1 MAVGQGFSKVATSG
15 SVFHYDT
22 GDVIN
27 SFKGKPTTNLLLD
40 IGYTYGTQNQPYF
53 KSSYG
58 TEYDIIP
65 GLGGPVLV
73 NYCNFFNDYNG
84 GSGNCCPS
92 VFYFG
97 NFTVSPST
105 IYTYQLI
112 YKTPDGYAN
121 ANYMYH
127 YEFGP
132 GGYVTEYGLWSDT
145 RTQDLGNGWVHAWG
159 TFTSNAA
166 TNYFQT
172 YLFHYQYTQTKIQIA
187 GVMLTQG
194 DVIIPPRQF
203 ISVNTTRSNTQGL
216 LDLTSNYTVNLAN
229 ISFNSLGM
237 LAFDGTNDYINIS
250 PFSLNPNTNG
260 FTYETI
266 LNSAITNPSYSTW
279 KNLVGMG
286 GGSNVYG
293 ILVEAD
299 TRGYRLDVPDTSG
312 NRIGVTTGINIPA
325 NTNIHIVWSWE
336 NGVFKFYEN
345 GVLQVNSNQ
354 GAYSAPNIT
363 GIAFGT
369 GINVSNGYWN
379 GNQFVNKIY
388 NRALTAGE
396 VTQNYNHY
404 KTRFNLP

>member
-1 MAVGQGFSKVATSG
+1 MAVGQGFSKVVTSG

-40 IGYTYGTQNQPYF
+40 IGYTYGTQNQTYF
-53 KSSYG
+53 KSNYG

-65 GLGGPVLV
+65 GLGGQVLV

-92 VFYFG
+92 VFYYG

-105 IYTYQLI
+105 VYTYQI
-112 YKTPDGYAN
+112 VYKTPDGYAN

-203 ISVNTTRSNTQGL
+203 IPVNTTRSNTQGL
-216 LDLTSNYTVNLAN
+216 LDLTGNCSLDLSNVTFNTNGN
-229 ISFNSLGM
+229 IT
-237 LAFDGTNDYINIS
+237 FDGTNDYINIPS
-250 PFSLNPNTNG
+250 SNVFDTQTVTVEVVVKPYATSQNGFWFEKGAVNTQYSLFMEGGNIVWRQAGNSQYTSTSTLTNNAWNHVVGTFKSGERITYVNGTTRTSDGLVYTLNTN
-260 FTYETI
+260 
-266 LNSAITNPSYSTW
+266 
-279 KNLVGMG
+279 
-286 GGSNVYG
+286 
-293 ILVEAD
+293 
-299 TRGYRLDVPDTSG
+299 
-312 NRIGVTTGINIPA
+312 
-325 NTNIHIVWSWE
+325 
-336 NGVFKFYEN
+336 
-345 GVLQVNSNQ
+345 Q
-354 GAYSAPNIT
+354 
-363 GIAFGT
+363 
-369 GINVSNGYWN
+369 
-379 GNQFVNKIY
+379 GNQFIGSYNAGGYYYNGEIAVVRVY
-388 NRALTAGE
+388 NRVLPAGE
-396 VTQNYNHY
+396 ILQNYNHY

>member
-1 MAVGQGFSKVATSG
+1 MAVGQGFSKVVTSG

-40 IGYTYGTQNQPYF
+40 IGYTYGTQNQTYF
-53 KSSYG
+53 KSNYG

-65 GLGGPVLV
+65 GLGGQVLV

-92 VFYFG
+92 VFYYG

-105 IYTYQLI
+105 VYTYQI
-112 YKTPDGYAN
+112 VYKTPDGYAN

-203 ISVNTTRSNTQGL
+203 IPVNTTRSNTQGL
-216 LDLTSNYTVNLAN
+216 LDLTGNCSLDLSNVTFNTNGN
-229 ISFNSLGM
+229 IT
-237 LAFDGTNDYINIS
+237 FDGTNDYINIPS
-250 PFSLNPNTNG
+250 SNVFDTQTVTVEVVVKPYATSQNGFWFEKGAVNTQYSLFMEGGNIVWRQAGNSQYTSTSTLTNNAWNHVVGTFKSGERITYVNGTTRTSDGLVYTLNTN
-260 FTYETI
+260 
-266 LNSAITNPSYSTW
+266 
-279 KNLVGMG
+279 
-286 GGSNVYG
+286 
-293 ILVEAD
+293 
-299 TRGYRLDVPDTSG
+299 
-312 NRIGVTTGINIPA
+312 
-325 NTNIHIVWSWE
+325 
-336 NGVFKFYEN
+336 
-345 GVLQVNSNQ
+345 Q
-354 GAYSAPNIT
+354 
-363 GIAFGT
+363 
-369 GINVSNGYWN
+369 
-379 GNQFVNKIY
+379 GNQFIGSYNAGGYYYNGEIAVVRVY
-388 NRALTAGE
+388 NRVLPAGE
-396 VTQNYNHY
+396 ILQNYNHY
-404 KTRFNLP
+404 KTRFNLT

>member
-1 MAVGQGFSKVATSG
+1 MAVGQGFSKVVTSG

-40 IGYTYGTQNQPYF
+40 IGYTYGTQNQTYF

-65 GLGGPVLV
+65 GLGGQVLV

-105 IYTYQLI
+105 IYTYQI
-112 YKTPDGYAN
+112 VYKTPDGYAN

-127 YEFGP
+127 YEYGP

-145 RTQDLGNGWVHAWG
+145 RTQDLGNGWTHAWG

-203 ISVNTTRSNTQGL
+203 IPVNTTRSNTQGL
-216 LDLTSNYTVNLAN
+216 LDLTGNCSLDLSNVTFNTNGN
-229 ISFNSLGM
+229 IT
-237 LAFDGTNDYINIS
+237 FDGTNDN
-250 PFSLNPNTNG
+250 
-260 FTYETI
+260 
-266 LNSAITNPSYSTW
+266 
-279 KNLVGMG
+279 
-286 GGSNVYG
+286 
-293 ILVEAD
+293 
-299 TRGYRLDVPDTSG
+299 
-312 NRIGVTTGINIPA
+312 INIPSSNVFDTQTVTVEVVVKPA
-325 NTNIHIVWSWE
+325 TTFQLGFWFEKGIVNSQYSLFMENSNIVWRTAYGGNYDSLYFGSSNMTANAWNYVVGTYTAGDKRVYLNTNLMNNNNLNVTL
-336 NGVFKFYEN
+336 NT
-345 GVLQVNSNQ
+345 NQ
-354 GAYSAPNIT
+354 GNQYIGSYNPNSYYYN
-363 GIAFGT
+363 GEIA
-369 GINVSNGYWN
+369 V
-379 GNQFVNKIY
+379 VKVY
-388 NRALTAGE
+388 NRVLTPGE
-396 VTQNYNHY
+396 IKQNYGHY

>member
-1 MAVGQGFSKVATSG
+1 MAVGQGFSKVVTSG

-73 NYCNFFNDYNG
+73 NYCNFFNDYPG

-97 NFTVSPST
+97 NFSVSPST

-127 YEFGP
+127 YEYGP

-216 LDLTSNYTVNLAN
+216 LDLAGSNTIDLINVT
-229 ISFNSLGM
+229 FNTNGNM
-237 LAFDGTNDYINIS
+237 TFDGTNDYISLPTNVIPTNQITIEFVCTNTNLGANNSIIAGGADQTQDLSIHLPWGDGNVYWDCGRPFNRIAKTTTLAERSGVHHWVFTKNPSTGVMNIY
-250 PFSLNPNTNG
+250 LDGNLWHTGNG
-260 FTYETI
+260 FTSTMPSLSSVSLGRYDNGGFTGYYFPGTI
-266 LNSAITNPSYSTW
+266 PIT
-279 KNLVGMG
+279 
-286 GGSNVYG
+286 
-293 ILVEAD
+293 
-299 TRGYRLDVPDTSG
+299 
-312 NRIGVTTGINIPA
+312 
-325 NTNIHIVWSWE
+325 
-336 NGVFKFYEN
+336 
-345 GVLQVNSNQ
+345 
-354 GAYSAPNIT
+354 
-363 GIAFGT
+363 
-369 GINVSNGYWN
+369 
-379 GNQFVNKIY
+379 KIY
-388 NRALTAGE
+388 NKELTPGE